1 MFQLC
6 LSGQQTHIQTK
17 LLFSLLRSPK
27 ENYSWMRDQ
36 IKGDLNVTIKTAA
49 RYQETSPCLR
59 FLASTHGIGWPG
71 VTACAIETISHILIC
86 SNLQKL
92 MWESH
97 RKHGT
102 ERDVGYIYT
111 KTWRWLG
118 DKRAS
123 IITQNRLKCCWKRN
137 GVRISQRTIKHN
149 FTCSFMLTGCVQI
162 KYSISVW
169 YYSFNLLKLK
179 LEIPSQHY

>member
-1 MFQLC
+1 MFQLY
-6 LSGQQTHIQTK
+6 LPGQQTHIRTK

-36 IKGDLNVTIKTAA
+36 IKCDLNVTIKTAA
-49 RYQETSPCLR
+49 RYQETSPCLG
-59 FLASTHGIGWPG
+59 FLGLHSWNRVTRCPTLCGIIFIPYP
-71 VTACAIETISHILIC
+71 ACAIETISHILIC
-86 SNLQKL
+86 SNLQKS

-111 KTWRWLG
+111 KTWSWLG

-123 IITQNRLKCCWKRN
+123 IITQNSLKCYWKRWCKD
-137 GVRISQRTIKHN
+137 ITKDH
-149 FTCSFMLTGCVQI
+149 
-162 KYSISVW
+162 
-169 YYSFNLLKLK
+169 
-179 LEIPSQHY
+179 